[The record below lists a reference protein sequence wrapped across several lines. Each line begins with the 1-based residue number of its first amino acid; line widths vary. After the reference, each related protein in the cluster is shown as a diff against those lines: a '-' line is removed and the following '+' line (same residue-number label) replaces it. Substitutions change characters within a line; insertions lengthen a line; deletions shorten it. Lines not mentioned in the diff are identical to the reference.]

1 MKRVSGD
8 KEQLFEEPE
17 CNQERG
23 QDEITAKSFFNDHHL
38 TDARVSSS
46 RSIFCSDTDEDPI
59 NATEVEHS
67 DIRTCTASHS
77 QTFAGLMK
85 LIAGSLHG
93 AVDCSA
99 LHDNLDNDDEPN
111 CSNASSPHSPS
122 TPTLTEVA
130 RKAAKSEGM
139 QLDEL
144 QHIAS
149 ETICCTFLLQ
159 LINER
164 ADADFGLESQ
174 PREALASND
183 DGGSM
188 KLLTKELKVRFSGEL
203 NILA

>member
-1 MKRVSGD
+1 
-8 KEQLFEEPE
+8 
-17 CNQERG
+17 
-23 QDEITAKSFFNDHHL
+23 
-38 TDARVSSS
+38 
-46 RSIFCSDTDEDPI
+46 
-59 NATEVEHS
+59 
-67 DIRTCTASHS
+67 
-77 QTFAGLMK
+77 MK

-99 LHDNLDNDDEPN
+99 LHDNLDDDDEPN

-122 TPTLTEVA
+122 IPTLTEVA

-144 QHIAS
+144 QHIAC

-174 PREALASND
+174 LREALASNND
-183 DGGSM
+183 DGSM
-188 KLLTKELKVRFSGEL
+188 KLLTKELKARGGQDQLLMFLTGPAGSGKSEVLKISRRFLFEFCFALGMLWNDWTFS
-203 NILA
+203 